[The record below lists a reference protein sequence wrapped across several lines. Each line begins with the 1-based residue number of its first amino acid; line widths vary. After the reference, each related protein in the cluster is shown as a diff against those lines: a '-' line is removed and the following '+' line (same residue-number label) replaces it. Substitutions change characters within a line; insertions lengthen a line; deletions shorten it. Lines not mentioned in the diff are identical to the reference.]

1 MFTQPAGER
10 AHILVNF
17 PAKGEGSVK
26 GLRRRLAASHR
37 SPDKGHGEQSQKTGY
52 PVVDKGDMVDQVKLH
67 CLMQAPREEI
77 DADLPEVVVEVHP
90 ALAPLPEACPAGE
103 VKIDPVDIG
112 QGLLLQGF
120 LDHLPVVGP
129 GDDPHPIGKA
139 GDLPNPVPAY
149 SRL

>member
-1 MFTQPAGER
+1 MFTQPAGEG
-10 AHILVNF
+10 AHILVNL

-26 GLRRRLAASHR
+26 GLRRRLAAPHW
-37 SPDKGHGEQSQKTGY
+37 SPDKGHGEQSQKTGH
-52 PVVDKGDMVDQVKLH
+52 PVVDKGHMVDQVKLH

-90 ALAPLPEACPAGE
+90 ALTPLPEACPPGQVE
-103 VKIDPVDIG
+103 VDPADVG

-120 LDHLPVVGP
+120 LDHWPVVGA
-129 GDDPHPIGKA
+129 GDDPDPIGKS
-139 GDLPNPVPAY
+139 GDLPHPVPAY